1 MDLSPPN
8 TKRARDSKGLEL
20 SVCLFD
26 GDVVATATAAAA
38 AAGDGVRGGLTRGS
52 DPSALFAEAKAA
64 LERRPRSAYPLPL
77 RGGQRGMAKGGLGAP
92 TFH

>member
-1 MDLSPPN
+1 MP
-8 TKRARDSKGLEL
+8 T
-20 SVCLFD
+20 D
-26 GDVVATATAAAA
+26 GDVAATVAAE
-38 AAGDGVRGGLTRGS
+38 AAGNGVRGGLSRGS

-92 TFH
+92 TFR

>member
-1 MDLSPPN
+1 MINPLPHRQKRVVGSKDSDPPL
-8 TKRARDSKGLEL
+8 ALI
-20 SVCLFD
+20 D
-26 GDVVATATAAAA
+26 GDVVATVAAE

-64 LERRPRSAYPLPL
+64 LERRPRCAYPLPL

-92 TFH
+92 TFR